1 VKNRFFLL
9 LISHQKII
17 PVKFDDHFA
26 AYLYEKKS
34 LSLEGIGTFML
45 DDKVRVPGGQEK
57 EVFYPIEG
65 LEFTYNPKSVTDENL
80 VIFLVKRLGKI
91 EPLVRSDV
99 EYYLSHIRQFLNIG
113 NPYTIEGIGTL
124 NKTNHRT
131 FEFTP
136 GNFLAAKE
144 QLTPHRENAD
154 HNYPVKSKASAGR
167 VFIII
172 VIALFA
178 LSAIGGIGWGIYNF
192 IKNQPISAKIS
203 QPQAD
208 TIAQPVNTAAA
219 TKDSEIINSKS
230 SKSLPAPVAG
240 NKADMVTITDTAANN
255 LISYKMIFEITKS
268 EERAHSRTAQLNNLQ
283 SNTQYDSIPINDSV
297 AYYRL
302 FLPMKVASAD
312 TPRIKDSLE
321 IFFGKKIFLEKE

>member
-1 VKNRFFLL
+1 M
-9 LISHQKII
+9 
-17 PVKFDDHFA
+17 KFDDHFA

-45 DDKVRVPGGQEK
+45 DDKVRVPAEQEK
-57 EVFYPIEG
+57 EIFYPIEG
-65 LEFTYNPKSVTDENL
+65 LQFTYNPKSSTDENL

-124 NKTNHRT
+124 TKTNYRT

-136 GNFLAAKE
+136 GNFLPAKE
-144 QLTPHRENAD
+144 QLTPQRENTN
-154 HNYPVKSKASAGR
+154 HNHPAKLKSSAGR

-172 VIALFA
+172 ALVLFA
-178 LSAIGGIGWGIYNF
+178 LSALGAISWAIFNF
-192 IKNQPISAKIS
+192 IKNQPTSAKVS

-208 TIAQPVNTAAA
+208 TIAKLINTNALK
-219 TKDSEIINSKS
+219 KDSVIINSNS
-230 SKSLPAPVAG
+230 PQFLPAPVAG
-240 NKADMVTITDTAANN
+240 NKADTVTNTDTTANN
-255 LISYKMIFEITKS
+255 LTSYKMIVEITKS
-268 EERAHSRTAQLNNLQ
+268 KERVQTRTAQLNNAY
-283 SNTQYDSIPINDSV
+283 SNLQYDSIPINDSV

-302 FLPMKVASAD
+302 FLIMKVSPAD
-312 TPRIKDSLE
+312 TTHVKDSLKTL
-321 IFFGKKIFLEKE
+321 FGRKIFMEVN